1 MSKREQ
7 ALKVLALYQKPG
19 VRTASFPPSF
29 KSGPPEPPGGPVK
42 RNIPKDH
49 PYDPRSLKPMAK
61 ALWAASVGLGHALAA
76 YRHFSR
82 LKSATVSPDGQ
93 LGGRG
98 YVMGVTD
105 IRKKLYDACESLS
118 AISDTL
124 YDELSAP
131 HWKPKLA
138 QLDENDAEDVQRF
151 VEESQDIMNDPEDE
165 AEKEIKDIEEE
176 NDEPGSKLPDS
187 GEVGADEE
195 SRPLKEKD
203 DNEGLENQRPEK
215 YASKVANSSYPVDTL
230 PGPRVDHLGP
240 SEGQGPFGT
249 YNDPSDFPTDK
260 WVEDNSAA
268 GMNYD
273 YSGGS
278 AVKDTTSAGFLT
290 EDEVR
295 ERARQEL
302 STSVLPDDTKT
313 ETEAWDFGLGYGA
326 HGQGAGD
333 YVNPS
338 GEGAGYKGVEGP
350 SSTLPELPS
359 LPEGDTTPGIDVEL
373 NERQALLDTL
383 PQDVVGPV
391 TRRDEY
397 QGPKDN
403 MLQSESELPT
413 PPQNGL
419 TQDLDTVDVGEKWE
433 DGTTPY
439 IRYDYTTHTLREG
452 PFTDLQEKNG

>member
-1 MSKREQ
+1 
-7 ALKVLALYQKPG
+7 
-19 VRTASFPPSF
+19 
-29 KSGPPEPPGGPVK
+29 
-42 RNIPKDH
+42 
-49 PYDPRSLKPMAK
+49 MAK

-98 YVMGVTD
+98 YVMGITD

-124 YDELSAP
+124 YDEISAP

-138 QLDENDAEDVQRF
+138 QLSENDAEDVQRF
-151 VEESQDIMNDPEDE
+151 VEESQDVMADPEDE
-165 AEKEIKDIEEE
+165 AEEEIKEIEEE

-187 GEVGADEE
+187 GEVGSNDETTP
-195 SRPLKEKD
+195 RKEKD
-203 DNEGLENQRPEK
+203 ENVGLENRGIEK
-215 YASKVANSSYPVDTL
+215 QANSSYPVDTL

-240 SEGQGPFGT
+240 AEGQGPFGT
-249 YNDPSDFPTDK
+249 YNDQSDFPMDK
-260 WVEDNSAA
+260 WVVDQSAP

-273 YSGGS
+273 YCR
-278 AVKDTTSAGFLT
+278 LP
-290 EDEVR
+290 EEEVR
-295 ERARQEL
+295 NSQ
-302 STSVLPDDTKT
+302 SVLPDDTKT

-333 YVNPS
+333 YLNPS
-338 GEGAGYKGVEGP
+338 GEGGGDKGVEGP
-350 SSTLPELPS
+350 QSTFPSLPS
-359 LPEGDTTPGIDVEL
+359 LPSGDTTPGIDVEL

-383 PQDVVGPV
+383 PQDVVKPV

-403 MLQSESELPT
+403 LVQSESELPT
-413 PPQNGL
+413 LPQNGL
-419 TQDLDTVDVGEKWE
+419 QQDLGTLDTGEKWE

-452 PFTDLQEKNG
+452 PFTDLQDDNG